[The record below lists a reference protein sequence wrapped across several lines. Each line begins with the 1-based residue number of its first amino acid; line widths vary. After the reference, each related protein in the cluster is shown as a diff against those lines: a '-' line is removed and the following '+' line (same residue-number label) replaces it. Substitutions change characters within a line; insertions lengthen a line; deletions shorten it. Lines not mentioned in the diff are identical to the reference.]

1 MSLKVEDIMAKTV
14 ITVDAE
20 ATVREAVAIMD
31 EHEIGCLVI
40 VQDEAPVGIITERD
54 MLRRVLLKTKDT
66 SITKVSDIMS
76 TPLVLGK
83 PQMRVQEAV
92 RLMVEKKI
100 KKLPIMQNSHLVGL
114 LTLTDLA
121 RSVAYLKHI
130 VSKLHSSVEVD

>member
-40 VQDEAPVGIITERD
+40 VQDETPVGIVTERD
-54 MLRRVLLKTKDT
+54 MLKRVLLKTKDT
-66 SITKVSDIMS
+66 SITKVSEIMS
-76 TPLVLGK
+76 TPLVLGE
-83 PQMRVQEAV
+83 PQMNVQEAV
-92 RLMVEKKI
+92 RLMLEKKI

-130 VSKLHSSVEVD
+130 VSKLHSNVEVD